1 MDESRTSSSRTRD
14 GVAVCRSVRFGVRH
28 GADRPLPEVR
38 RHRFDQIG
46 PRRRRG
52 AEKRGST
59 VPRSRPTPAPS
70 DLESPRT
77 IITLACSS
85 RLRAVVGSI
94 PTRVAPARLGIG
106 GPAIAGGVDESLA
119 DRGPTRGCHPGAC
132 VVPSPSTR
140 GVI

>member
-1 MDESRTSSSRTRD
+1 MDEPRTSSSRTRD

-52 AEKRGST
+52 AEKHGST

-70 DLESPRT
+70 ALESPRSF
-77 IITLACSS
+77 ITLACSS
-85 RLRAVVGSI
+85 PLPG
-94 PTRVAPARLGIG
+94 
-106 GPAIAGGVDESLA
+106 
-119 DRGPTRGCHPGAC
+119 RGRIDPDPRRPHPGRHRRSRPRRC
-132 VVPSPSTR
+132 SRGSDVWLVVVKAQR
-140 GVI
+140 GDETDTTLDLSWD